1 MTEQQQ
7 EIIRGQIAAKLT
19 EAGIDDY
26 EITDIEDGK
35 TAETSSLSLHVR
47 TDGKSF
53 PGSICTHANQLTSQV
68 ITLLKLSD
76 VEMQPLEQATET
88 DWILPFAAQ
97 YTVTVAVPVPDPA

>member
-1 MTEQQQ
+1 MTEEQQ
-7 EIIRGQIAAKLT
+7 EIIRGQIAAKLS

-26 EITDIEDGK
+26 EVTDINDGK
-35 TAETSSLSLHVR
+35 TPESSSLSLHVR

-53 PGSICTHANQLTSQV
+53 PGSICTHANQLASQV
-68 ITLLKLSD
+68 ITLLELSD

-97 YTVTVAVPVPDPA
+97 YTVPVAVPILDPA